1 MKTINVE
8 NIKHIRAKRYVI
20 MMGILV
26 FLSCFV
32 MFNSIRSNKTLN
44 NLNLTEINGVV
55 ETFIIE
61 ENLYKI
67 ELKNELFYQVLTQM
81 TEVNISNEG
90 DLFAIINN
98 LATTKN

>member
-44 NLNLTEINGVV
+44 NLNLTEINGIV

-67 ELKNELFYQVLTQM
+67 ELKNDSNYIYVEANI
-81 TEVNISNEG
+81 EVNTTIQT
-90 DLFAIINN
+90 LF
-98 LATTKN
+98 